1 MVRADQG
8 QQRNFSFFVSAGKRR
23 DFPPAQRLI
32 QAYVLAN
39 SIQLLL
45 LTIGV
50 GHGSVRFQRIDML
63 GTLQPIRP
71 SQENLRISWSQLM
84 SPPKILIGG
93 LIHGRA
99 GGNSGQ
105 APPGSRKIRIQFGG
119 LLEFGFRM
127 SEVAAPEQDF
137 SGKLMRRSRLGRI
150 CKSFLRQLPRRRD
163 AFVRE
168 CIGLRSPQSAA
179 NRSCNSQITTL
190 LATKNDVDT
199 DL

>member
-8 QQRNFSFFVSAGKRR
+8 QQRNLSFLVSAGKRR
-23 DFPPAQRLI
+23 DFPAPQRLI

-39 SIQLLL
+39 AIQLLL

-50 GHGSVRFQRIDML
+50 GHGSVCFQRIDML
-63 GTLQPIRP
+63 GALQPVRP
-71 SQENLRISWSQLM
+71 SQEKLRIFWIQFV
-84 SPPKILIGG
+84 SPLKILISR
-93 LIHGRA
+93 LVHGRA

-119 LLEFGFRM
+119 LLEFGFRV

-137 SGKLMRRSRLGRI
+137 SGKFMRRGRVRRI
-150 CKSFLRQLPRRRD
+150 RKSFLRQLPRRGD

-168 CIGLRSPQSAA
+168 RLAPQRQGVL
-179 NRSCNSQITTL
+179 NR
-190 LATKNDVDT
+190 LARPRACHACERDQ
-199 DL
+199 